1 MLATE
6 SAHCIVGESN
16 NVYNSDIL
24 KEWKIKKSYSIN
36 RTINSASTKN
46 KHVGVIVWGMSDCP
60 SLKERASL
68 DNQYERASKR
78 HKKRQISQTN
88 FNLEI
93 SAIVDDKIIL
103 LSINTTLWYK
113 MNVEIPQTKESVNIY
128 YFLRCHHRLASIH
141 LYMLLYHKNFI

>member
-1 MLATE
+1 MLVTE

-16 NVYNSDIL
+16 NVNHSDIL
-24 KEWKIKKSYSIN
+24 EKWEIKSLTALIWASRVHKI
-36 RTINSASTKN
+36 
-46 KHVGVIVWGMSDCP
+46 IVWVMSDCP
-60 SLKERASL
+60 SLKEPASL

-113 MNVEIPQTKESVNIY
+113 TNVEIPQTEESVNIY

-141 LYMLLYHKNFI
+141 LCMLLYHKNFI